1 MTYYLQEN
9 ANASGAY
16 AAPQD
21 RPGPGTIPIS
31 EEQRDMVVQYNGFVT
46 VKKKT
51 DKAGAVSYDITPNTE
66 AWEEW
71 KATIQP
77 DQEKSNYIPTAEQSA
92 VVMMRAA
99 FAQQVKDMENDM
111 VLQCSGLAEPWVPGD
126 HKSGEVYNVGDQTW
140 ECFAD
145 YDNSTYPDVKPG
157 DPSWFT
163 FNRPLHGKSIETARP
178 WVKPENGT
186 TDIYHSGEYMV
197 FTDGYTYK
205 AKRDTNFSP
214 EEYPADWEKVD

>member
-1 MTYYLQEN
+1 MKKIVYKREIPEIVEQTPDGEQVVIREAYLQTE
-9 ANASGAY
+9 SLC
-16 AAPQD
+16 
-21 RPGPGTIPIS
+21 
-31 EEQRDMVVQYNGFVT
+31 F
-46 VKKKT
+46 
-51 DKAGAVSYDITPNTE
+51 TE
-66 AWEEW
+66 ATKELQIAEAL
-71 KATIQP
+71 KYAHNGEYEIVEISDEP
-77 DQEKSNYIPTAEQSA
+77 EPNFIPTPEQSA
-92 VVMMRAA
+92 VVMMRVA
-99 FAQQVKDMENDM
+99 FAQQVKDMESDM
-111 VLQCSGLAEPWVPGD
+111 VLRCSGLAEPWVPGD

-186 TDIYHSGEYMV
+186 TDIFHSGEYMV
-197 FTDGYTYK
+197 FTDEHTYK
-205 AKRDTNFSP
+205 AKRDTNYSP

>member
-1 MTYYLQEN
+1 MKRISYKREIPAIVEQTPDGEQVVVREAYLQTESLAFTESN
-9 ANASGAY
+9 KDIQIAEALKY
-16 AAPQD
+16 A
-21 RPGPGTIPIS
+21 
-31 EEQRDMVVQYNGFVT
+31 YNGEIAVEEIP
-46 VKKKT
+46 
-51 DKAGAVSYDITPNTE
+51 DDPKAS
-66 AWEEW
+66 
-71 KATIQP
+71 
-77 DQEKSNYIPTAEQSA
+77 YIPTPEQSA
-92 VVMMRAA
+92 VAMMRAS

-111 VLQCSGLAEPWVPGD
+111 VLRCSGLAEPWVPGD

-145 YDNSTYPDVKPG
+145 YDNGTYPDVKPG

-197 FTDGYTYK
+197 FTDGHTYK

>member
-1 MTYYLQEN
+1 MKVIKYSTQIEYNVGTDEDPIHKKRIVPQEVFATDEN
-9 ANASGAY
+9 LEVQTAY
-16 AAPQD
+16 AKAE
-21 RPGPGTIPIS
+21 S
-31 EEQRDMVVQYNGFVT
+31 YNGE
-46 VKKKT
+46 
-51 DKAGAVSYDITPNTE
+51 ITI
-66 AWEEW
+66 EE
-71 KATIQP
+71 IP
-77 DQEKSNYIPTAEQSA
+77 DEPETNFIPTPEQSA
-92 VVMMRAA
+92 VVMMRVA

-145 YDNSTYPDVKPG
+145 YDNGTYPDVRPG

-163 FNRPLHGKSIETARP
+163 FNRPLHGKSIKTARP

-186 TDIYHSGEYMV
+186 TDIYHPGEYMV
-197 FTDGYTYK
+197 FTDGHTYK

-214 EEYPADWEKVD
+214 EEYLADWEKVD

>member
-1 MTYYLQEN
+1 MKVIKYNTKIEYNTGTEEEPVVKERIVPQEVFATKDN
-9 ANASGAY
+9 LEIQVAY
-16 AAPQD
+16 AKAEAID
-21 RPGPGTIPIS
+21 GEITI
-31 EEQRDMVVQYNGFVT
+31 EEIPDEPETNF
-46 VKKKT
+46 
-51 DKAGAVSYDITPNTE
+51 IPN
-66 AWEEW
+66 
-71 KATIQP
+71 P
-77 DQEKSNYIPTAEQSA
+77 EQSA

-99 FAQQVKDMENDM
+99 LAQQVKDMENDM
-111 VLQCSGLAEPWVPGD
+111 VLRCSGLAEPWVPGD

-140 ECFAD
+140 KCFAD
-145 YDNSTYPDVKPG
+145 YDNGTYPDVKPG

-197 FTDGYTYK
+197 FTDGHTYK